1 MTAARIEP
9 LRDPTGA
16 VAELLG
22 KTLAGPGDGPL
33 NVFATLARHPRL
45 LKRFNALGGLF
56 VVHGELPERERELVV
71 LRTAWTTRS
80 EYEWGQHVLLGRR
93 AGVTDAE
100 MARLTG
106 PVEGTG
112 WATDDAALL
121 DFVDELLSTSDVSD
135 ERWAVQRER
144 WSDAQLL
151 ELVMLA
157 GFYRMLAG
165 FLNAVRVQP
174 DGDLP
179 GWPSDQQPQGETG
192 HQH

>member
-1 MTAARIEP
+1 MTEPRIDPVLEPAADVAAVLATT
-9 LRDPTGA
+9 LR
-16 VAELLG
+16 
-22 KTLAGPGDGPL
+22 GPGEAPL

-56 VVHGELPERERELVV
+56 VVHGELPARERELVV
-71 LRTAWTTRS
+71 LRTAWITRS

-93 AGVTDAE
+93 AGVTDE
-100 MARLTG
+100 ELGRLVR
-106 PVEGTG
+106 PVERTL
-112 WATDDAALL
+112 WPVEDAALL
-121 DFVDELLSTSDVSD
+121 EFVDELVVTCDVGD

-165 FLNAVRVQP
+165 ALNAVRVQP
-174 DGDLP
+174 EPELP
-179 GWPSDQQPQGETG
+179 GFPAGAIEEEDSRQR
-192 HQH
+192 

>member
-1 MTAARIEP
+1 MTEPRIDPVLEPAADVAAVLATT
-9 LRDPTGA
+9 LR
-16 VAELLG
+16 
-22 KTLAGPGDGPL
+22 GPGEAPL

-56 VVHGELPERERELVV
+56 VVHGELPARERELVV
-71 LRTAWTTRS
+71 LRTAWITRS

-93 AGVTDAE
+93 AGVTDE
-100 MARLTG
+100 ELGRLVR
-106 PVEGTG
+106 PVETTP
-112 WATDDAALL
+112 WPVEDAALL
-121 DFVDELLSTSDVSD
+121 EFVDELVVTCDVGD

-165 FLNAVRVQP
+165 ALNAVRVQP
-174 DGDLP
+174 EPELP
-179 GWPSDQQPQGETG
+179 GFPAGAIEEEDSRQR
-192 HQH
+192 